1 MTPRRRVPDAMADP
15 TTDAVRVTIA
25 GELHDLVAHHVST
38 ALVQA
43 NAADRLLPSDR
54 LGAAV
59 ALAAARES
67 TREALDELC
76 RLRPVLAQAERTA
89 AGA

>member
-1 MTPRRRVPDAMADP
+1 MTARRRVPEAMVAS
-15 TTDAVRVTIA
+15 TTDDQRATIA

-43 NAADRLLPSDR
+43 NAADRLLPVDR

-59 ALAAARES
+59 ALAQARAS
-67 TREALDELC
+67 AREALDELG
-76 RLRPVLAQAERTA
+76 RLHRVLAERPDA
-89 AGA
+89 